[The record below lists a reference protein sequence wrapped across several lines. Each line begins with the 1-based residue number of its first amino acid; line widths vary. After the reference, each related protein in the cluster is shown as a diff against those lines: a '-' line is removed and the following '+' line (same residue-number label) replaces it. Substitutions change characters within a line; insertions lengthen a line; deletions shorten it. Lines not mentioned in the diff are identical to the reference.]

1 MVSVA
6 EEKEHEEEEEE
17 EFEKLDLS
25 DTLAPAV
32 VMREVGNINDLP
44 EELLLEIFLRLQ
56 TTTLL
61 KVCYMSDNSIQLF
74 LTYRMSPNVLII
86 FSRTRLLITSIKVI

>member
-1 MVSVA
+1 MASGVE
-6 EEKEHEEEEEE
+6 EEKQKQEDEEEEEE
-17 EFEKLDLS
+17 DTAAPEECEK
-25 DTLAPAV
+25 V
-32 VMREVGNINDLP
+32 VERREVRNINDLP

-74 LTYRMSPNVLII
+74 LTYR
-86 FSRTRLLITSIKVI
+86 RGLLPPCPQTS